1 MKKGNPEKRYIVI
14 IEQDPSAADGYDFFS
29 PDDGVNPVGQ
39 NKCVVTYY
47 FKQVKHNFLIIIDK
61 IAGSEFEGR
70 KRIIAHFERHHAL
83 RYSVQV
89 DGLYK
94 NI

>member
-1 MKKGNPEKRYIVI
+1 MKKSDPEKRYTVI
-14 IEQDPSAADGYDFFS
+14 IEKDTFASDGYDFFS
-29 PDDGVNPVGQ
+29 PDDGVNPAGP

-47 FKQVKHNFLIIIDK
+47 FKQNKHDFSIIIEM
-61 IAGSEFEGR
+61 IAGEEFEGR

-83 RYSVQV
+83 RYSVQI